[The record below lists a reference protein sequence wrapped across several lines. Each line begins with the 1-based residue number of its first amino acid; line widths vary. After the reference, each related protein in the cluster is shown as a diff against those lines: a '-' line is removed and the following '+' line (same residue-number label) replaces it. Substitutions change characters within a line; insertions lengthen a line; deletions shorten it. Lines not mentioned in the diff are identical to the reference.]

1 MSGQEVDSSGL
12 WTLDSAGN
20 ASQVT
25 DAVRE
30 EICLNIYCQMS
41 FQIYRCKIKIRYFLY
56 ISIVLP
62 KVGATIIDVDK
73 YYRGSERQYA
83 DS

>member
-20 ASQVT
+20 ASRVT

-30 EICLNIYCQMS
+30 KICLNIYCPS
-41 FQIYRCKIKIRYFLY
+41 K
-56 ISIVLP
+56 SI
-62 KVGATIIDVDK
+62 GARKKFDLSMEEDAIDFITSGYKQTV
-73 YYRGSERQYA
+73 A
-83 DS
+83 C

>member
-20 ASQVT
+20 ASRVT

-30 EICLNIYCQMS
+30 EFYPNIYCQMS
-41 FQIYRCKIKIRYFLY
+41 FHKIYRRKIKIKCFMY

-73 YYRGSERQYA
+73 YYRGSERQ
-83 DS
+83 